1 MEYQV
6 LNISFTISSFKFL
19 NEVSSIRR
27 EDFDN
32 VATTRCRG
40 NQGTIRVDSHSSNL
54 GVVMSQNLK
63 IDAFIDDLIITSKL
77 LTKIQDLE
85 MTFFGRR
92 KANDFALGLFGLG
105 KGD

>member
-32 VATTRCRG
+32 MATTRCG
-40 NQGTIRVDSHSSNL
+40 GDQGTIRVDSHSSNL

-63 IDAFIDDLIITSKL
+63 IDAFIDD
-77 LTKIQDLE
+77 KIQDLKV
-85 MTFFGRR
+85 TFFGCW
-92 KANDFALGLFGLG
+92 KADYFALGLFGLG
-105 KGD
+105 KGY